1 MDDLFYEIYNDLP
14 RQGPGDAECTRRAFQ
29 SLPDP
34 SAIHRILDAGCGAGL
49 QTLELARLSTV
60 EIVAVDNN
68 PVVIETLSRR
78 VKKDG
83 LSPRVKPVVADML
96 ALDVAPKSFDLLW
109 SEGAIYMQCRS

>member
-34 SAIHRILDAGCGAGL
+34 SAIHRILDVGCGAGL
-49 QTLELARLSTV
+49 QTLEFARLSTADV
-60 EIVAVDNN
+60 VAADNN

-78 VKKDG
+78 VNKGGDRPLPASFG
-83 LSPRVKPVVADML
+83 LLRLCVLRHAVPVL
-96 ALDVAPKSFDLLW
+96 THRIL
-109 SEGAIYMQCRS
+109 

>member
-34 SAIHRILDAGCGAGL
+34 SAIHRILDVGCGAGL
-49 QTLELARLSTV
+49 QTLELARLSTA

-78 VKKDG
+78 VKKGGDRPLPAAFG
-83 LSPRVKPVVADML
+83 LLRLCVLHHAVPVL
-96 ALDVAPKSFDLLW
+96 THRIL
-109 SEGAIYMQCRS
+109 

>member
-29 SLPDP
+29 SLPAP
-34 SAIHRILDAGCGAGL
+34 SAIHRILDVGCGAGL
-49 QTLELARLSTV
+49 QTLEFARLSTV
-60 EIVAVDNN
+60 DIVAADNN

-78 VKKDG
+78 VEKDG